1 VGRPG
6 DLYRFTGPVMG
17 TWNRELP
24 WHEADAIAAVGG
36 D

>member
-17 TWNRELP
+17 TWERELP
-24 WHEADAIAAVGG
+24 WHDAEAISAG
-36 D
+36 